1 MAQYTH
7 HETKE
12 PSNAALEEVVTSLY
26 NSKDNL
32 FRDANANTIRSE
44 VLLLHPNWEVPL
56 SRINYL
62 MKEMEMRRSH
72 KMFENSSDDST
83 VSSSGDS
90 INMWSFK
97 QGEGEGQMSSP
108 GLGIQRREESGDLLP
123 YQKYFLND
131 DSSRSLN
138 VMWASTYA
146 APKSQDAQADLDSSR
161 RKVRWSTEPGEEE
174 PGKCVS
180 TTSVDTHK
188 SSDGIKKKV
197 CRSKRNKV
205 QWEIEER
212 DVLGDSQ
219 FAKGTTTNF
228 YDKKVE
234 DRDKIFHCADDEELL
249 YVELDGRDKTKEDNC
264 ICLIM

>member
-26 NSKDNL
+26 NSKDKL
-32 FRDANANTIRSE
+32 FRDANVNAIRSE
-44 VLLLHPNWEVPL
+44 VLLLHPTWEVPL
-56 SRINYL
+56 SRMNHL
-62 MKEMEMRRSH
+62 VKEMEMRRCSES
-72 KMFENSSDDST
+72 FENSSDDST

-90 INMWSFK
+90 INMWSFE

-108 GLGIQRREESGDLLP
+108 GLGIQRREESGELLP

-138 VMWASTYA
+138 LMWASTYG
-146 APKSQDAQADLDSSR
+146 APKSDLDLSQ

-188 SSDGIKKKV
+188 SSDGIKKTIF
-197 CRSKRNKV
+197 RSKVNKV

-219 FAKGTTTNF
+219 FVKGTTTNF
-228 YDKKVE
+228 DDKKVE
-234 DRDKIFHCADDEELL
+234 DREKIFHCADDEELL